1 MSRAEAATAAKP
13 VNLTE
18 YIVEDL
24 KNRINSG
31 DLGSADL
38 SLLALATHYK
48 VSITPLRNAI
58 NELVE
63 EGLITKLPN
72 RRLQVNVGRAR
83 KSEPRKV
90 ASAPTSP
97 RDWDAI
103 LLREVVHASLSIG
116 SSYLREDGL
125 SKKLGVGRSII
136 RQALSRFAGA
146 GLIDHIPRRGWF
158 VHPLGIED
166 MRAYLVVRE
175 MLEIKALKLARPSLD
190 RVELQKLRDQTAKN
204 RKRRHAPLDS
214 GIHDYLIEKSGNR
227 YIRQF
232 FQQYIARYYTELF
245 YFAAPE
251 TAVVTVMADEHLGV
265 TDALLRRAWAEAE
278 RLLSQH
284 IKGQSAVLLKLLEKE
299 RIEHGPKKSLA
310 KRA

>member
-1 MSRAEAATAAKP
+1 MA
-13 VNLTE
+13 
-18 YIVEDL
+18 
-24 KNRINSG
+24 
-31 DLGSADL
+31 
-38 SLLALATHYK
+38 
-48 VSITPLRNAI
+48 PL
-58 NELVE
+58 
-63 EGLITKLPN
+63 
-72 RRLQVNVGRAR
+72 
-83 KSEPRKV
+83 
-90 ASAPTSP
+90 
-97 RDWDAI
+97 
-103 LLREVVHASLSIG
+103 
-116 SSYLREDGL
+116 
-125 SKKLGVGRSII
+125 

-190 RVELQKLRDQTAKN
+190 RVELQRLRDQTAKN

-227 YIRQF
+227 YIRHF
-232 FQQYIARYYTELF
+232 FQQYVARYYTELF

-299 RIEHGPKKSLA
+299 RIEQGTKMSLA